1 MAASSQSAES
11 AVTADEQ
18 VAKVF
23 AWRRGFNAM
32 HLIDLGIEL
41 GIFKAL
47 AQAPDSTAKD
57 IARTLSLHAPYVE
70 TWCTTAYGFG
80 LLEGDE
86 QRRFRLAPHFDQIL
100 ASPGHPR
107 YLGGYVRL
115 GTEFASADFRLCQR
129 AFRSGETAPF
139 QGRSESFAKV
149 IGEAIGGLHLIT
161 AKKLL
166 PELPG
171 LRPRLEAGG
180 HLLEVGCGTARFLLQ
195 FARAWPDARA
205 TGVDIDPTGLAIAR
219 TAIEQAGCADRVR
232 AVAGDAGTA
241 VEPQSCDVA
250 VMIEVLH
257 EIAPQYRQQ
266 VVDACARALRPG
278 GWLLIIDETYPS
290 TLQETRLPEYQFPL
304 QTGFEELVW
313 GNVIPTREEQERLL
327 RGAGFDAEIRR
338 SLIGEGFTV
347 LSVQR

>member
-1 MAASSQSAES
+1 MPAPSDNAASQI
-11 AVTADEQ
+11 TADEQ

-47 AQAPDSTAKD
+47 AEAPDSTPAE
-57 IARTLSLHAPYVE
+57 IATTLALHAPYVE

-80 LLEGDE
+80 LLEGKDD
-86 QRRFRLAPHFDQIL
+86 RRFRLAPHFDQIL

-115 GTEFASADFRLCQR
+115 GTDFATEDFRLCR
-129 AFRSGETAPF
+129 KAFRNGETAPF
-139 QGRSESFAKV
+139 QGRSEHFAKI

-171 LRPRLEAGG
+171 LKPRLDAGG
-180 HLLEVGCGTARFLLQ
+180 SLLEIGCGTARFLMQ
-195 FARAWPDARA
+195 FAKAWPQARA
-205 TGVDIDPTGLAIAR
+205 IGVDIDPTGIAIGRDAIAK
-219 TAIEQAGCADRVR
+219 AGFAERLHV
-232 AVAGDAGTA
+232 VEGDAAAA
-241 VEPQSCDVA
+241 VDAGSCDAA

-257 EIAPQYRQQ
+257 EIAPDIRQH
-266 VVDACARALRPG
+266 VISACARALKPG

-290 TLQETRLPEYQFPL
+290 NLQQTRLPEFQFPL

-313 GNVIPTREEQERLL
+313 GNVIPTCEEQEQLIRH
-327 RGAGFDAEIRR
+327 AGFTAPVRR
-338 SLIGEGFTV
+338 ELIGEGFTV